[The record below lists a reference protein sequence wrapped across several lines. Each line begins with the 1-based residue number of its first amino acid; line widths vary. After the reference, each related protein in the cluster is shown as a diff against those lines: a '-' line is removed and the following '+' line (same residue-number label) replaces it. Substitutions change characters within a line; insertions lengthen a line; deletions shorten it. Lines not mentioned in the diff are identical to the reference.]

1 MLALL
6 QREAGSEAVEKA
18 LSGSRLSTVN
28 LAEVVGKAVERQ
40 VDVGSLAAGLAGL
53 GVRLEPF
60 TIRQAEI
67 AGALLPRT
75 RALGLSLG
83 DRACLAL
90 ALEADLPVLTADRAW
105 RALDPMPAIRLIR

>member
-1 MLALL
+1 
-6 QREAGSEAVEKA
+6 
-18 LSGSRLSTVN
+18 VN
-28 LAEVVGKAVERQ
+28 LSEVVGEAVERQ
-40 VDVGSLAAGLAGL
+40 VDVDSLAAGLAGL
-53 GVRLEPF
+53 GVRIEPF
-60 TIRQAEI
+60 THRQAEI

-105 RALDPMPAIRLIR
+105 LALDPMPAIRLIR